1 MFGYIILLHIL
12 GALVGGIHTFIRKS
26 SKFERFKARLKY
38 VEPEVALENN
48 VFCGVLAGF
57 LMAIPSVIMLGC
69 SVHPYFYRNVN
80 ISKYHHQLTHAIK
93 IYLYNYNSS
102 HQRSMTQTGSQ
113 TTNASSASST
123 RRSLFGTRR
132 IIRAQ

>member
-26 SKFERFKARLKY
+26 SKLERFKARLKY

-48 VFCGVLAGF
+48 VICGVIAGL
-57 LMAIPSVIMLGC
+57 LMAIPGVIMLWC
-69 SVHPYFYRNVN
+69 SVHPYFYRYVN

-102 HQRSMTQTGSQ
+102 HQQSRMPTQTAS
-113 TTNASSASST
+113 TNASPASST

-132 IIRAQ
+132 IIRTQ